1 MGSPAARV
9 LRLAAALLG
18 GMCGGSAIR
27 SAITGSGHWP
37 WLTAAA
43 LTLIGAA
50 AAATCLAHRATRRSL
65 AAQRATLE
73 HLRRRIRHDYA
84 RALADIEALE
94 KRAARK
100 GEGTQP

>member
-50 AAATCLAHRATRRSL
+50 AAANLPGAPGHTPVTG
-65 AAQRATLE
+65 
-73 HLRRRIRHDYA
+73 
-84 RALADIEALE
+84 
-94 KRAARK
+94 RAA
-100 GEGTQP
+100 GHAGAPAPQDTP